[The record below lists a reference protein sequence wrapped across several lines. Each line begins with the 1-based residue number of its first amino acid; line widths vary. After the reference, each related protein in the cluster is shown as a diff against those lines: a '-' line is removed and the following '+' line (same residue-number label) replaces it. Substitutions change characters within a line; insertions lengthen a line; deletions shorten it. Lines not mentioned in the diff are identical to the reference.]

1 MKFFMVSLAG
11 EGAGIAQRIADEGN
25 EVKLYIKDEVYKN
38 VYDGLLDKSEEITP
52 DDDAIIIF
60 DTSGMGDIANA
71 LKRAGHKVYG
81 SSLFADKLEKD
92 RMFGFDIM
100 RHAGIR
106 VPVTKEFDGFR
117 DGINYVEQSKIKK
130 FAFKPSGSMPCKLTY
145 CADKEEMI
153 TYLNFVNE
161 HYSKEIESFVMQEY
175 IEGVVVS
182 SEIYFDGEKVVG
194 PPNHTVEVKKFM
206 NDDLGPST
214 GCSGNIVW
222 VAEGSDIIKQGVAK
236 VADILESEDYV
247 GPIDLNA
254 VVNKSGVYGLEWTPR
269 FGYDA
274 TPTYMKMIQMEYG
287 KFFADIVNG
296 HAINW
301 AHTFDEM
308 AAVRLTIP
316 PYPIEPKHDS
326 EEISPNMGVPIQ
338 GYEPHQND
346 LYLYEVK
353 CQDGI
358 LQHSGGTG
366 VIACVIKPYVS
377 ECYQILEEIKVPD
390 KQYRT
395 DLESVLDE
403 MKEEAW
409 TWQ

>member
-1 MKFFMVSLAG
+1 MKFFMISLAG
-11 EGAGIAQRIADEGN
+11 EGAGILQKIAQEENDC
-25 EVKLYIKDEVYKN
+25 KLYIKDEVYKN
-38 VYDGLLDKSEEITP
+38 VYDGLLEKSEDITP
-52 DDDAIIIF
+52 DIDSVIIF
-60 DTSGMGDIANA
+60 DNSGMGDIADT

-81 SSLFADKLEKD
+81 SSIFADKLEKD

-100 RHAGIR
+100 RHSGIR
-106 VPVTKEFDGFR
+106 VPATKEFDGFR

-130 FAFKPSGSMPCKLTY
+130 FAFKPSGSMPCKLTF
-145 CADKEEMI
+145 CAEKEEMI
-153 TYLNFVNE
+153 TYLNFINE

-182 SEIYFDGEKVVG
+182 SELFFDGTKIVG

-236 VADILESEDYV
+236 ITDILEAEEYV
-247 GPIDLNA
+247 GQIDLNA
-254 VVNKSGVYGLEWTPR
+254 VVNASGVYGLEWTPR

-274 TPTYMKMIQMEYG
+274 TPTYLKMIQMEYG
-287 KFFADIVNG
+287 KFFSDIVEG

-301 AHTFDEM
+301 AHEFDEM
-308 AAVRLTIP
+308 ASVRLTIP
-316 PYPIEPKHDS
+316 PYPIEPKHDT
-326 EEISPNMGVPIQ
+326 EDVSPNAGVPIQ
-338 GYEPHQND
+338 DYEKFEDD
-346 LYLYEVK
+346 LYFYEIMCK
-353 CQDGI
+353 DRAF
-358 LQHSGGTG
+358 QHSGGTG
-366 VIACVIKPYVS
+366 VIACVIRPYVD
-377 ECYQILEEIKVPD
+377 ECYSILEKIKLPD

-395 DLESVLDE
+395 DLEKVLDD

-409 TWQ
+409 TWM